1 MYVCICN
8 AVTDS
13 DIRKAVD
20 DGVRN
25 LKQLRQATDC
35 GATCGSCREMT
46 VEVLQ
51 QALTSK
57 RESPGLLPILQL
69 A

>member
-13 DIRKAVD
+13 DIRKAVEN
-20 DGVRN
+20 GVRN
-25 LKQLRQATDC
+25 MRQLSKATDC
-35 GATCGSCREMT
+35 STACGCCTKMAA
-46 VEVLQ
+46 EVLQ
-51 QALTSK
+51 QALSEA
-57 RESPGLLPILQL
+57 REFPVTIPVMQM

>member
-1 MYVCICN
+1 MYVCVCN

-20 DGVRN
+20 EGVRN
-25 LKQLRQATDC
+25 MKQLRRTTGCSNA
-35 GATCGSCREMT
+35 CGSCSEDAA
-46 VEVLQ
+46 EVLQ
-51 QALTSK
+51 QALAVK
-57 RESPGLLPILQL
+57 RESLVLIPVMQP

>member
-13 DIRKAVD
+13 DIRNAVEA
-20 DGVRN
+20 GVQN
-25 LKQLRQATDC
+25 MKQLGQETGC
-35 GATCGSCREMT
+35 SSTCGCCRDTAREI
-46 VEVLQ
+46 LH
-51 QALTSK
+51 QALEDS
-57 RESPGLLPILQL
+57 REFRRLLPGLQM

>member
-1 MYVCICN
+1 MYVCVCN
-8 AVTDS
+8 AVTDG
-13 DIRKAVD
+13 DIRNAVD

-25 LKQLRQATDC
+25 LKQLSRKTGCSTAC
-35 GATCGSCREMT
+35 GCCQEMA

-51 QALTSK
+51 QAVAEK
-57 RESPGLLPILQL
+57 RQQAYSLPVLHL

>member
-1 MYVCICN
+1 MYVCLCN

-20 DGVRN
+20 DGARN
-25 LKQLRQATDC
+25 MRQLGKLTNCSTAC
-35 GATCGSCREMT
+35 GCCTQMASEI
-46 VEVLQ
+46 LQ
-51 QALTSK
+51 QALSES
-57 RESPGLLPILQL
+57 REFPVAIPVLQM

>member
-1 MYVCICN
+1 MYVCLCN

-25 LKQLRQATDC
+25 MRQLGKVTNCSTAC
-35 GATCGSCREMT
+35 GCCSEMASDILQKALAETRECPVT
-46 VEVLQ
+46 IPVLQ
-51 QALTSK
+51 MA
-57 RESPGLLPILQL
+57 
-69 A
+69 

>member
-13 DIRKAVD
+13 DIRNAVD
-20 DGVRN
+20 DGVHT
-25 LKQLRQATDC
+25 LKQLKRTTGCA
-35 GATCGSCREMT
+35 GSCGCCKEMA
-46 VEVLQ
+46 VDVLQ
-51 QALTSK
+51 QALAEK
-57 RESPGLLPILQL
+57 REVHDLLLNLQL

>member
-13 DIRKAVD
+13 DIRTAVD
-20 DGVRN
+20 SGVRTMG
-25 LKQLRQATDC
+25 QLRQTTGC
-35 GATCGSCREMT
+35 GTTCGCCKELT
-46 VEVLQ
+46 VEVLH
-51 QALTSK
+51 QALTEK
-57 RESPGLLPILQL
+57 RKTQLMPLDLQM

>member
-1 MYVCICN
+1 MYVCLCN

-25 LKQLRQATDC
+25 MRQLGKMTNC
-35 GATCGSCREMT
+35 STECCCCTEMAS
-46 VEVLQ
+46 EILQ
-51 QALTSK
+51 QALAEA
-57 RESPGLLPILQL
+57 REFPDAIPVLQL

>member
-1 MYVCICN
+1 MYVCLCN

-20 DGVRN
+20 DGARN
-25 LKQLRQATDC
+25 MRQLGQLTNCSTAC
-35 GATCGSCREMT
+35 GCCTQMASEI
-46 VEVLQ
+46 LQ
-51 QALTSK
+51 QALSEARKTSVVI
-57 RESPGLLPILQL
+57 PVLQM

>member
-13 DIRKAVD
+13 DIRKAAES
-20 DGVRN
+20 GVCN
-25 LKQLRQATDC
+25 MGQLRQTTGC
-35 GATCGSCREMT
+35 GSTCGCCKEMA
-46 VEVLQ
+46 VAVLQ
-51 QALTSK
+51 QALTEN
-57 RESPGLLPILQL
+57 REMQLMPLGLQM

>member
-13 DIRKAVD
+13 DIRKAVEG
-20 DGVRN
+20 GVCS
-25 LKQLRQATDC
+25 LGQLRKTTGC
-35 GATCGSCREMT
+35 GSTCGCCKEMAT
-46 VEVLQ
+46 ELLQ
-51 QALTSK
+51 QALAEK
-57 RESPGLLPILQL
+57 RETQQMPLGLQM

>member
-1 MYVCICN
+1 MYICVCN

-20 DGVRN
+20 AGVHS
-25 LKQLRQATDC
+25 LKQLRRATGCANGC
-35 GATCGSCREMT
+35 GCCQQEA
-46 VEVLQ
+46 VAVLQ
-51 QALTSK
+51 QALAEK
-57 RESPGLLPILQL
+57 RETRSLLPLMQI

>member
-13 DIRKAVD
+13 EIRSAVD

-25 LKQLRQATDC
+25 LKQLSRINGC
-35 GATCGSCREMT
+35 GVTCGSCREVASELIQQT
-46 VEVLQ
+46 VAEKREQAFGLPVLQ
-51 QALTSK
+51 MA
-57 RESPGLLPILQL
+57 
-69 A
+69 

>member
-1 MYVCICN
+1 MYVCLCN

-13 DIRKAVD
+13 DIRNAVD

-35 GATCGSCREMT
+35 GATCGSCNDMAL
-46 VEVLQ
+46 EVLQ
-51 QALTSK
+51 QAIMTKRQSK
-57 RESPGLLPILQL
+57 SLLPIMQL